1 MKRRLS
7 STGRSPWPLM
17 STSWWWILECPEDA
31 CGLLHQVLGAH
42 GHHPKEAQTLDLS
55 KILHY
60 RIFRPKILH
69 CQFQLISTVLV
80 IKTKKWVKM
89 EKFTQL
95 AKILHCRRQWRHG
108 QIPPLSICREIMIIA
123 YFWQLG
129 NRLSPAWCYIVAHL
143 YLYKGNII
151 WQCASW

>member
-1 MKRRLS
+1 MKKKPSGDRTSSYVEGHWIDCWLYLS
-7 STGRSPWPLM
+7 ADMEFVQNFTPPDFQAKNFTPSISPNFN
-17 STSWWWILECPEDA
+17 SF
-31 CGLLHQVLGAH
+31 
-42 GHHPKEAQTLDLS
+42 S
-55 KILHY
+55 KKKH
-60 RIFRPKILH
+60 
-69 CQFQLISTVLV
+69 
-80 IKTKKWVKM
+80 KKWAKM
-89 EKFTQL
+89 VKFTPL